1 MDYQTI
7 IVTLIVA
14 ASLGYIAKVI
24 FKSFKGKTSGG
35 CDNCGK

>member
-7 IVTLIVA
+7 IVILIVA
-14 ASLGYIAKVI
+14 ASLGYIGKVI
-24 FKSFKGKTSGG
+24 YKSLKGKTSGG